1 MCCDTSSGGMNAV
14 DIQLKLTAFRIR
26 HIVDLLYREDAPRWK
41 AFAIYYIGFHL
52 RRWRASFASNLIPH
66 SSQIPPYYAT
76 ALQEF
81 KDFVARFPNVSLE
94 ALQAREVYSLL
105 LASRGVTPSICGQQE
120 NGLVDFDACWRN
132 VHSAFLCPKLRDLN
146 WRMAHDILPLNAKLH
161 RHNRTMSDRCSLCE
175 RHVENQLHLF
185 TL

>member
-41 AFAIYYIGFHL
+41 AVAIYYIGFHL
-52 RRWRASFASNLIPH
+52 RRRRASFASNVIQHL
-66 SSQIPPYYAT
+66 SQIPTNYAT
-76 ALQEF
+76 AMQDI

-105 LASRGVTPSICGQQE
+105 LASRGRGGGQ
-120 NGLVDFDACWRN
+120 
-132 VHSAFLCPKLRDLN
+132 
-146 WRMAHDILPLNAKLH
+146 
-161 RHNRTMSDRCSLCE
+161 T
-175 RHVENQLHLF
+175 
-185 TL
+185 